1 MPSKSTSFV
10 LTPYFDSFMN
20 RLIGTGRYKNA
31 SDVMQA
37 GLRALE
43 RQEEELAEIQVRVA
57 HGLDQFDSGEGIE
70 GTPREIVEGA
80 FRRSVDKARS

>member
-10 LTPYFDSFMN
+10 LTPHFERFIEH
-20 RLIGTGRYKNA
+20 LVGAGRYKNA

-43 RQEEELAEIQVRVA
+43 REEADLAELLARIAV
-57 HGLDQFDSGEGIE
+57 GLDQLDRGEGLA
-70 GTPREIVEGA
+70 GSPREIVEAA
-80 FRRSVDKARS
+80 FERGMRKARS